1 MVINFADDAGHIVDS
16 YITSV
21 ASDKL
26 DTQTSQSSAG
36 QSSPIKIQ
44 VINPDLIL
52 LTHTDSKLLY
62 NNYITYLYYCTFD
75 FHELTQA

>member
-1 MVINFADDAGHIVDS
+1 MTLQLVINFADDAGHIVDT

-36 QSSPIKIQ
+36 QSSPIEIQ
-44 VINPDLIL
+44 VVNPDLIV

-62 NNYITYLYYCTFD
+62 NNYITIFILLYFL
-75 FHELTQA
+75 FS

>member
-1 MVINFADDAGHIVDS
+1 MTLQLVINFADDAGHIVDT

-44 VINPDLIL
+44 VVNPDLIV

-62 NNYITYLYYCTFD
+62 NNYITIFILLYFL
-75 FHELTQA
+75 FS